1 MTIKQRRYTIRLEQ
15 DQWERLEQ
23 QSRSRGV
30 PTADLIRTAVDLLL
44 SGDSLKDMSRLRL
57 ARIGEFQ
64 HLALDVLIR
73 EQFPQYRDRIV
84 AETDK
89 RVELYHGA

>member
-1 MTIKQRRYTIRLEQ
+1 MTIKQRRFTVRLEQ

-23 QSRSRGV
+23 QSRNRGL
-30 PTADLIRTAVDLLL
+30 PAADLIRAAVDLLL
-44 SGDSLKDMSRLRL
+44 SGNSMKDMSRLRL

-64 HLALDVLIR
+64 HLALDVILR
-73 EQFPQYRDRIV
+73 EQFPQYRERIV

>member
-1 MTIKQRRYTIRLEQ
+1 MTIKQRRFTVRLEQ
-15 DQWERLEQ
+15 DQWARLEQ

-30 PTADLIRTAVDLLL
+30 PAADLIRAAVDLLL
-44 SGDSLKDMSRLRL
+44 SGDALKDMSRLRL
-57 ARIGEFQ
+57 ARISEFQ

-89 RVELYHGA
+89 RVDLYHGA